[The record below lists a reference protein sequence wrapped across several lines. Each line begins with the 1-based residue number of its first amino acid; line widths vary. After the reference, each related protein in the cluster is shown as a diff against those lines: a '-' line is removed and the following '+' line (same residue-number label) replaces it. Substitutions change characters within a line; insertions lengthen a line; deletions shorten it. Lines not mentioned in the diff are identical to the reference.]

1 MTAEAKAGKRPAGVG
16 GGEGAADPGG
26 GKAAGADAARA
37 GAGAKADAAAD
48 GGGRV
53 RVARAGPVATVVI
66 DAPKRRNAL
75 SVAIALGLQDAMAEL
90 DADPE
95 VRCVLLRGA
104 GGRAFSA
111 GADISEFAEW
121 RSNKRRGRVYARI
134 LGAAL
139 EAVAGCRHPTIALI
153 EGDCIGG
160 GLGVAVMCDLRV
172 CGASSRFGVPVKR
185 LGLVES
191 PEELAPLVAKL
202 GANAMLEILLLG
214 EVFGAEDALRLG
226 LVNRVA
232 ADAEVESTAHRLA
245 ASVAEGAPLSARWH
259 KKFILRL
266 LDPRPLT
273 EEERDEGYDC
283 YDTEDFRIG
292 FRAFLAKERPKFT
305 GR

>member
-1 MTAEAKAGKRPAGVG
+1 MTKEAARLRAAETAPAAETAE
-16 GGEGAADPGG
+16 
-26 GKAAGADAARA
+26 
-37 GAGAKADAAAD
+37 AAD
-48 GGGRV
+48 GGRSARV
-53 RVARAGPVATVVI
+53 RVSRDGAIATVVL
-66 DAPKRRNAL
+66 DAPARRNAL
-75 SVAIALGLQDAMAEL
+75 SVEIALGLQDAMAGL
-90 DADPE
+90 DADPS
-95 VRCVLLRGA
+95 VRCVVLRGA

-111 GADISEFAEW
+111 GADISEFATW
-121 RSNKRRGRVYARI
+121 RVNKRRGRIYAGI

-139 EAVAGCRHPTIALI
+139 DAVRACRHPTIALI
-153 EGDCIGG
+153 EGDCVGG

-191 PEELAPLVAKL
+191 PDELAPLVAKL

-214 EVFGAEDALRLG
+214 ELFGAEDALRLG
-226 LVNRVA
+226 LVNRTAPDDEAEA
-232 ADAEVESTAHRLA
+232 AAYRMA

-259 KKFILRL
+259 KKFIHRL

-273 EEERDEGYDC
+273 DEERDEGYDC

>member
-1 MTAEAKAGKRPAGVG
+1 MTNQAAKATGTASPRARAAAAGDG
-16 GGEGAADPGG
+16 ADP
-26 GKAAGADAARA
+26 A
-37 GAGAKADAAAD
+37 
-48 GGGRV
+48 RV
-53 RVARAGPVATVVI
+53 RVSRDGAIATVII
-66 DAPKRRNAL
+66 DSPARRNAL
-75 SVAIALGLQDAMAEL
+75 SVEIALGLQDAMAEL
-90 DADPE
+90 DADPAI
-95 VRCVLLRGA
+95 RCVILRGA

-111 GADISEFAEW
+111 GADISEFATW
-121 RSNKRRGRVYARI
+121 RANKRRGRIYAGI

-139 EAVAGCRHPTIALI
+139 DAVRTCRHPTIALI
-153 EGDCIGG
+153 EGDCVGG

-191 PEELAPLVAKL
+191 PDELAPLVAKL

-226 LVNRVA
+226 LVNRAVP
-232 ADAEVESTAHRLA
+232 DAEVEATAHRMA
-245 ASVAEGAPLSARWH
+245 ASIAEGAPLSARWH
-259 KKFILRL
+259 KKFIHRL

-283 YDTEDFRIG
+283 YDTEDFQIG

-305 GR
+305 GK

>member
-1 MTAEAKAGKRPAGVG
+1 MTKEAARLRAAETAPSAETAEAGDGGRPA
-16 GGEGAADPGG
+16 
-26 GKAAGADAARA
+26 
-37 GAGAKADAAAD
+37 
-48 GGGRV
+48 RV
-53 RVARAGPVATVVI
+53 RVSRDGAIATVVI
-66 DAPKRRNAL
+66 DAPARRNAL
-75 SVAIALGLQDAMAEL
+75 SVEIALGLQDAMAGL
-90 DADPE
+90 DADPS
-95 VRCVLLRGA
+95 VRCVVLRGA

-111 GADISEFAEW
+111 GADISEFATW
-121 RSNKRRGRVYARI
+121 RVNKRRGRIYAGI

-139 EAVAGCRHPTIALI
+139 DAVRACRHPTIALI
-153 EGDCIGG
+153 EGDCVGG

-191 PEELAPLVAKL
+191 PDELAPLVAKL

-214 EVFGAEDALRLG
+214 ELFGAEDALRLG

-232 ADAEVESTAHRLA
+232 PDDEAEAAAYRMA

-259 KKFILRL
+259 KKFIHRL

-273 EEERDEGYDC
+273 DEERDEGYDC

-292 FRAFLAKERPKFT
+292 SRAFLAKERPKFT

>member
-1 MTAEAKAGKRPAGVG
+1 MTKETAQAR
-16 GGEGAADPGG
+16 
-26 GKAAGADAARA
+26 AARTA
-37 GAGAKADAAAD
+37 PEAETADD
-48 GGGRV
+48 GTSARV
-53 RVARAGPVATVVI
+53 RVSRDGAIATVVI
-66 DAPKRRNAL
+66 DAPARRNAL

-95 VRCVLLRGA
+95 VRCVVLQGA

-111 GADISEFAEW
+111 GADISEFATW
-121 RSNKRRGRVYARI
+121 RVNKRRGRIYAGI

-139 EAVAGCRHPTIALI
+139 EAVRACRHPTVALI
-153 EGDCIGG
+153 EGDCVGG

-191 PEELAPLVAKL
+191 PDELAPLVAKL

-232 ADAEVESTAHRLA
+232 PDDEVEAAAHRMA
-245 ASVAEGAPLSARWH
+245 ESVAEGAPLSARWH
-259 KKFILRL
+259 KKFIHRL

-273 EEERDEGYDC
+273 DEERDEGYDC

-292 FRAFLAKERPKFT
+292 FRAFLAKERPEFT

>member
-1 MTAEAKAGKRPAGVG
+1 MTAARPQR
-16 GGEGAADPGG
+16 EEEEMT
-26 GKAAGADAARA
+26 KEAARLRA
-37 GAGAKADAAAD
+37 TQTAPEAETAEAAD
-48 GGGRV
+48 GGRPARV
-53 RVARAGPVATVVI
+53 RVSRDGATATVVI
-66 DAPKRRNAL
+66 DAPARRNAL
-75 SVAIALGLQDAMAEL
+75 SVEIALGLQDAMAEL
-90 DADPE
+90 DADPA
-95 VRCVLLRGA
+95 VRCVVLRGA

-111 GADISEFAEW
+111 GADISEFAAW
-121 RSNKRRGRVYARI
+121 RANKRRGRIYAGI

-139 EAVAGCRHPTIALI
+139 DAVRTCRHPTIALI
-153 EGDCIGG
+153 EGDCVGG

-191 PEELAPLVAKL
+191 PDELAPLVAKL

-232 ADAEVESTAHRLA
+232 PDDEAEAAAHRMA
-245 ASVAEGAPLSARWH
+245 ASIAEGAPLSARWH
-259 KKFILRL
+259 KKFIHRL

-273 EEERDEGYDC
+273 DEERDEGYDC

-292 FRAFLAKERPKFT
+292 FQAFLAKERPKFT

>member
-1 MTAEAKAGKRPAGVG
+1 MTKETAQ
-16 GGEGAADPGG
+16 
-26 GKAAGADAARA
+26 ARA
-37 GAGAKADAAAD
+37 VRTAPEAETADDGASA
-48 GGGRV
+48 RV
-53 RVARAGPVATVVI
+53 RVSRDGAIATVVI
-66 DAPKRRNAL
+66 DAPARRNAL
-75 SVAIALGLQDAMAEL
+75 SVAIALGLQDAMAGL

-95 VRCVLLRGA
+95 VRCVVLRGA

-111 GADISEFAEW
+111 GADISEFATW
-121 RSNKRRGRVYARI
+121 RVNKRRGRIYAGI

-139 EAVAGCRHPTIALI
+139 EAVRACRHPTVALI
-153 EGDCIGG
+153 EGDCVGG

-191 PEELAPLVAKL
+191 PDELAPLVAKL

-214 EVFGAEDALRLG
+214 EVFRAEDALRLG

-232 ADAEVESTAHRLA
+232 PDDEVEAAAHRMA
-245 ASVAEGAPLSARWH
+245 ASIAEGAPLSARWH
-259 KKFILRL
+259 KKFIHRL

-273 EEERDEGYDC
+273 DEERDEGYDC

-292 FRAFLAKERPKFT
+292 FRAFLAKDRPKFT

>member
-1 MTAEAKAGKRPAGVG
+1 MTKEVERIRTGGQGGAANAGDAAQVRVSR
-16 GGEGAADPGG
+16 EGA
-26 GKAAGADAARA
+26 
-37 GAGAKADAAAD
+37 
-48 GGGRV
+48 
-53 RVARAGPVATVVI
+53 VATVVL
-66 DAPKRRNAL
+66 DSPKRRNAL
-75 SVAIALGLQDAMAEL
+75 SVELALGLQDAMAEL
-90 DADPE
+90 DADPAL
-95 VRCVLLRGA
+95 RCVVLRGA

-111 GADISEFAEW
+111 GADISEFAAW
-121 RSNKRRGRVYARI
+121 RVNKRRGRIYAGI

-139 EAVAGCRHPTIALI
+139 EAVRACRHPTVALI

-191 PEELAPLVAKL
+191 PDELAPLVAKL

-232 ADAEVESTAHRLA
+232 PDAEVETAAYRLA
-245 ASVAEGAPLSARWH
+245 ASIAEGAPLSARWH
-259 KKFILRL
+259 KKFIHRL

-273 EEERDEGYDC
+273 GEERDEGYDC
-283 YDTEDFRIG
+283 YDTEDFQIG

>member
-1 MTAEAKAGKRPAGVG
+1 MTSEVERSRTAGHG
-16 GGEGAADPGG
+16 GTSDQ
-26 GKAAGADAARA
+26 D
-37 GAGAKADAAAD
+37 DAAA
-48 GGGRV
+48 RV
-53 RVARAGPVATVVI
+53 RVSREGAVATVVL
-66 DAPKRRNAL
+66 DSPKRRNAL
-75 SVAIALGLQDAMAEL
+75 SVEIALGLQDVMAEL
-90 DADPE
+90 DADPAL
-95 VRCVLLRGA
+95 RCVVLRGA

-111 GADISEFAEW
+111 GADISEFAAW
-121 RSNKRRGRVYARI
+121 RVNKRRGRLYAGI

-139 EAVAGCRHPTIALI
+139 EAVRACRHPTVALI

-191 PEELAPLVAKL
+191 PDELAPLVAKL

-214 EVFGAEDALRLG
+214 EVFGAEEALRLG

-232 ADAEVESTAHRLA
+232 PDPEVEAAAYRLA
-245 ASVAEGAPLSARWH
+245 GSIAEGAPLSARWH
-259 KKFILRL
+259 KKFIHRL

-273 EEERDEGYDC
+273 DEERDEGYDC
-283 YDTEDFRIG
+283 YDTEDFQIG

>member
-1 MTAEAKAGKRPAGVG
+1 MTDEAARMQTTVSSPAASD
-16 GGEGAADPGG
+16 AADRGG
-26 GKAAGADAARA
+26 APARVHVSRDGAI
-37 GAGAKADAAAD
+37 
-48 GGGRV
+48 
-53 RVARAGPVATVVI
+53 ATVVI
-66 DAPKRRNAL
+66 DSPARRNAL
-75 SVAIALGLQDAMAEL
+75 SVEIALGLQDAMAEL

-95 VRCVLLRGA
+95 VRCVIVRGA

-111 GADISEFAEW
+111 GADISEFSTW
-121 RSNKRRGRVYARI
+121 RVNKRRGRIYAGI

-139 EAVAGCRHPTIALI
+139 ESVRACRHPTIALI
-153 EGDCIGG
+153 EGDCVGG

-191 PEELAPLVAKL
+191 PDELAPLVAKL
-202 GANAMLEILLLG
+202 GANPMLEILLLG

-226 LVNRVA
+226 LVNRAVP
-232 ADAEVESTAHRLA
+232 DDEVEATAHRMA

-259 KKFILRL
+259 KKFIHRL

-273 EEERDEGYDC
+273 DEERDEGYDC
-283 YDTEDFRIG
+283 YDTEDFQIG

-305 GR
+305 GK

>member
-1 MTAEAKAGKRPAGVG
+1 MTKEAARLRAAETAPAAETAEA
-16 GGEGAADPGG
+16 
-26 GKAAGADAARA
+26 
-37 GAGAKADAAAD
+37 AD
-48 GGGRV
+48 GEKPARV
-53 RVARAGPVATVVI
+53 RVSRDGAIATVVI
-66 DAPKRRNAL
+66 DAPARRNAL
-75 SVAIALGLQDAMAEL
+75 SVEIALGLQDAMAGL
-90 DADPE
+90 DADPS
-95 VRCVLLRGA
+95 VRCVVLRGA

-111 GADISEFAEW
+111 GADISEFAAW
-121 RSNKRRGRVYARI
+121 RANKRRGRIYAGI

-139 EAVAGCRHPTIALI
+139 DAVRACRHPTIALI
-153 EGDCIGG
+153 EGDCVGG

-191 PEELAPLVAKL
+191 PDELAPLVAKL

-214 EVFGAEDALRLG
+214 ELFGAEDALRLG

-232 ADAEVESTAHRLA
+232 PDDEAEAAAYRMA
-245 ASVAEGAPLSARWH
+245 ASVTEGAPLSARWH
-259 KKFILRL
+259 KKFIHRL

-273 EEERDEGYDC
+273 DEERDEGYDC

-292 FRAFLAKERPKFT
+292 FQAFLAKERPKFT

>member
-1 MTAEAKAGKRPAGVG
+1 MTKKVERIRTAA
-16 GGEGAADPGG
+16 GEGGAANND
-26 GKAAGADAARA
+26 AAGQ
-37 GAGAKADAAAD
+37 
-48 GGGRV
+48 V
-53 RVARAGPVATVVI
+53 RVSREGAVATVVI

-75 SVAIALGLQDAMAEL
+75 SVELALGLQDAMAEL
-90 DADPE
+90 DADPAL
-95 VRCVLLRGA
+95 RCVVLRGA

-111 GADISEFAEW
+111 GADISEFAAW
-121 RSNKRRGRVYARI
+121 RVNKRRGRIYAGI

-139 EAVAGCRHPTIALI
+139 EAVRACRHPTVALI

-160 GLGVAVMCDLRV
+160 GLGVVVMCDLRV
-172 CGASSRFGVPVKR
+172 CGGSSRFGVPVKR

-191 PEELAPLVAKL
+191 PDELAPLVAKL

-232 ADAEVESTAHRLA
+232 PDGEVEAAAYRLA
-245 ASVAEGAPLSARWH
+245 ASIAEGAPLSARWH
-259 KKFILRL
+259 KKFIHRL

-273 EEERDEGYDC
+273 VEERDEGYDC

>member
-1 MTAEAKAGKRPAGVG
+1 MTNQAAKAT
-16 GGEGAADPGG
+16 ETTDPGAQ
-26 GKAAGADAARA
+26 AAGTGDGASPARVQFSRD
-37 GAGAKADAAAD
+37 GAI
-48 GGGRV
+48 
-53 RVARAGPVATVVI
+53 ATVVI
-66 DAPKRRNAL
+66 DSPARRNAL
-75 SVAIALGLQDAMAEL
+75 SVEIALGLQDAMAAL
-90 DADPE
+90 DADPAI
-95 VRCVLLRGA
+95 RCVILRGA

-111 GADISEFAEW
+111 GADISEFATW
-121 RSNKRRGRVYARI
+121 RVNKRRGRIYAGI

-139 EAVAGCRHPTIALI
+139 EAVRTCRHPTIALI
-153 EGDCIGG
+153 EGDCVGG

-191 PEELAPLVAKL
+191 PDELAPLVAKL

-226 LVNRVA
+226 LVNRAVP
-232 ADAEVESTAHRLA
+232 DDEVEATAHRMA
-245 ASVAEGAPLSARWH
+245 ASIATGAPLSARWH
-259 KKFILRL
+259 KKFIHRL

-283 YDTEDFRIG
+283 YDTEDFQIG
-292 FRAFLAKERPKFT
+292 FRAFLAKERPEFT

>member
-1 MTAEAKAGKRPAGVG
+1 MTKEAARLRATQTDPAAETAEAG
-16 GGEGAADPGG
+16 
-26 GKAAGADAARA
+26 
-37 GAGAKADAAAD
+37 D
-48 GGGRV
+48 GGRSARV
-53 RVARAGPVATVVI
+53 RVSRDGAIATVVI
-66 DAPKRRNAL
+66 DAPARRNAL
-75 SVAIALGLQDAMAEL
+75 SVEIALGLQDAMAGL
-90 DADPE
+90 DADPS
-95 VRCVLLRGA
+95 VRCVVLRGA

-111 GADISEFAEW
+111 GADISEFAAW
-121 RSNKRRGRVYARI
+121 RANKRRGRIYAGI

-139 EAVAGCRHPTIALI
+139 DAVRACRHPTIALI
-153 EGDCIGG
+153 EGDCVGG

-191 PEELAPLVAKL
+191 PDELAPLVAKL

-214 EVFGAEDALRLG
+214 ELFGAEDALRLG
-226 LVNRVA
+226 LVNRA
-232 ADAEVESTAHRLA
+232 APDDEAEAAAYRMA

-259 KKFILRL
+259 KKFIHRL

-273 EEERDEGYDC
+273 DEERDEGYDC

>member
-1 MTAEAKAGKRPAGVG
+1 MTKEAARLRAAETAPAAEAA
-16 GGEGAADPGG
+16 E
-26 GKAAGADAARA
+26 
-37 GAGAKADAAAD
+37 AAD
-48 GGGRV
+48 GGRSARV
-53 RVARAGPVATVVI
+53 RVSRDGAIATVVI
-66 DAPKRRNAL
+66 DAPARRNAL
-75 SVAIALGLQDAMAEL
+75 SVEIALGLQDAMAGL
-90 DADPE
+90 DADPS
-95 VRCVLLRGA
+95 VRCVVLRGA

-111 GADISEFAEW
+111 GADISEFATW
-121 RSNKRRGRVYARI
+121 RANKRRGRVYAGI

-139 EAVAGCRHPTIALI
+139 DAVRACRHPTIALI
-153 EGDCIGG
+153 EGDCVGG

-191 PEELAPLVAKL
+191 PDELAPLVAKL

-214 EVFGAEDALRLG
+214 ELFGAEDALRLG
-226 LVNRVA
+226 LVNRTAPDDEAEA
-232 ADAEVESTAHRLA
+232 AAYRMA

-259 KKFILRL
+259 KKFIHRL

-273 EEERDEGYDC
+273 DEERDEGYDC